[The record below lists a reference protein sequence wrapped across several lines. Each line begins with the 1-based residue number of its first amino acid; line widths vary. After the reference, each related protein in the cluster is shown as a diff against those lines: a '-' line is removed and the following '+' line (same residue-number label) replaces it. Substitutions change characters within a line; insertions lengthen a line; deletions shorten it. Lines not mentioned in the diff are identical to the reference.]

1 VVATYA
7 ANKDVSFGDVNLS
20 ENEVGRGPPHNPG
33 SGGWPTIRY
42 FNTETGLAGGSYV
55 QKNKGQA
62 ICDELGKEE
71 NMAAYVEEY
80 GKTALC
86 DALSPEFAGCSDRE
100 INYIKKIKAS
110 GLQEQISQ
118 LNRLNS
124 LAGES
129 MKPDLS
135 IWVNARKKILQQL
148 VISQQQSAEL

>member
-1 VVATYA
+1 
-7 ANKDVSFGDVNLS
+7 
-20 ENEVGRGPPHNPG
+20 
-33 SGGWPTIRY
+33 
-42 FNTETGLAGGSYV
+42 
-55 QKNKGQA
+55 
-62 ICDELGKEE
+62 
-71 NMAAYVEEY
+71 MAAYVEEY

-86 DALSPEFAGCSDRE
+86 DALSPEFTGCSDRE

-110 GLQEQISQ
+110 SLQEHISQ